1 MDLGDS
7 PTSKRAVRGTNSYAA
22 RRGTGL
28 ETTKSIGF
36 IMDNVESLL
45 HLQNYL
51 PRDKAQLIYVEDPVV
66 NSFPGRVK
74 LYKGDTLVI
83 EVTFTFASFLFC
95 TGSFDFCREST

>member
-1 MDLGDS
+1 MELSMD
-7 PTSKRAVRGTNSYAA
+7 PTTTKRAVRGTSSYSA
-22 RRGTGL
+22 RRGPGL
-28 ETTKSIGF
+28 ETTKAIGF

-66 NSFPGRVK
+66 NPFTGRIK

-83 EVTFTFASFLFC
+83 EVRNS
-95 TGSFDFCREST
+95 TGVD